1 MNNPANPYLS
11 CVVEASAGSGKTHQL
26 SERFLSLVSAGSDP
40 AKILT
45 ITFTVKAA
53 AEMRSRIMERA
64 ISLIYNTE
72 QAQSFDCAMLQYY
85 SSVNQAELSKPR
97 PARETGELI
106 LSASQALRVSTI
118 DSLFWEWV
126 KKFPD
131 ESGIELDQ
139 NLGESIKIAQIK
151 RQAWNLAIQSD
162 ESRALIRQ
170 LLSIS
175 NEYSLDLIFKKV
187 DGLSRFESFIYLT
200 QGNFIA
206 PWGKELMSEVELFS
220 NMGQALSIL
229 GASYPKYKTE
239 VDEALSLNSLE
250 PLRRIKLITSTL
262 TVSGQLVKGAN
273 RERLMSEISCIETSL
288 FQFKMRNLLAKLDAE
303 SDNLIKLWKVYADQ
317 LKQLKKRAK
326 LVEFSDLSK
335 GVHKIFYSENSSG
348 ATWLL
353 SQGINHLL
361 IDEFQDT
368 ARIQW
373 EVFAKLSTELLS
385 GEGTHRTVFIVG
397 DQKQSIYGFREADPE
412 VLNEAKDLIVS
423 RNGQVLSLSRSYR
436 SSPQV
441 LGAVNDLLSEEM
453 LDFPF
458 HEAATDRTG
467 KLIPPEIGGVWK
479 LSSGKEDEAEK
490 TAELI
495 SLILANADRFPV
507 VGKNK
512 SIRPVTAGDI
522 AVLYREKAIS
532 EKLEHSLRRMGIS
545 SLREERQGFFSRSE
559 IRDVKLLLQ
568 WLCYPHDEFSLLS
581 FLSGPVGGFSGQDY
595 QRIFLSDAPDRI
607 MDYLKERKEPLYQSL
622 LEVKSKVDKVNSELL
637 IWELWNKLAIPD
649 IYKRAF
655 GGTEGELASRNLSEF
670 LLLAGQRKGRLHD
683 FLVWIEESSEADEVG
698 NASLNTTGAV
708 KLMTIHKSKGLE
720 FPLVIVLGLGKKWE
734 RGERYW
740 AKGEDGRLRFLPLL
754 GDLPKGVAHED
765 ISPFHVEQ
773 MRREIRRLIYVALTR
788 ASQYLLISSGEDHSE
803 AQSGETTT
811 QPSFYEKALFPQL
824 NEEMI
829 NQLPELSKAAGTT
842 AASAESDLV
851 SFADHSRFEG
861 RGKFPREIEIVSP
874 SRRGSYKGHA
884 WGAAQ
889 DAEFLAKAGVFFHQ
903 VLEESLRSR
912 DWVFEQSHLDTLWS
926 QIVGANHDE
935 FKVEYFEM
943 IRSSL
948 GDSQLSKWI
957 HSAQKFK
964 IEAPY
969 VRLADDKLERGSMD
983 LVLEYPDSVQV
994 IDYKT
999 SDVGGAALREHAF
1012 QHGYTAQVEMY
1023 MEACRQMYPGKK
1035 IKGSIW
1041 YARYQKMLEINH
1053 ET

>member
-64 ISLIYNTE
+64 ISLIYNLG
-72 QAQSFDCAMLQYY
+72 QAQSFDSTMMQYY
-85 SSVNQAELSKPR
+85 STVNQAELSKPR
-97 PARETGELI
+97 SAKETGELI

-126 KKFPD
+126 KKFSD
-131 ESGIELDQ
+131 ESGIDLDQ
-139 NLGESIKIAQIK
+139 NLGESIKIAQIR
-151 RQAWNLAIQSD
+151 RQAWNLAIQTD
-162 ESRALIRQ
+162 ESRALLRQ
-170 LLSIS
+170 LLYIS

-187 DGLSRFESFIYLT
+187 DGLSRFESLIYLT

-206 PWGKELMSEVELFS
+206 PWGKESMSETELFS
-220 NMGQALSIL
+220 IMGKALSTL
-229 GASYPKYKTE
+229 GAHYSKYKAE

-250 PLRRIKLITSTL
+250 PLKRIKLITSTL
-262 TVSGQLVKGAN
+262 KVSGQLIKGAN
-273 RERLMSEISCIETSL
+273 REKLFSEVDCIDTAL
-288 FQFKMRNLLAKLDAE
+288 LHFKMRNLLAKLDDE
-303 SDNLIKLWKVYADQ
+303 SNYLIKLWKVYADQ
-317 LKQLKKRAK
+317 LKQLKIRAK

-412 VLNEAKDLIVS
+412 VLNEAKDLISS

-441 LGAVNDLLSEEM
+441 LGAVNDLLSADM

-458 HEAATDRTG
+458 HEAASDRSG

-490 TAELI
+490 TAEFI
-495 SLILANADRFPV
+495 SMILANANRFPV

-512 SIRPVTAGDI
+512 SVRPIAAGDI

-532 EKLEHSLRRMGIS
+532 EKLEHSLRRMGVS

-595 QRIFLSDAPDRI
+595 QGIFLSDAPDRI

-622 LEVKSKVDKVNSELL
+622 LEVKAKVDKVNSELL

-698 NASLNTTGAV
+698 NASLNTAGAV

-740 AKGEDGRLRFLPLL
+740 AKGENGLLRFLPLV
-754 GDLPKGVAHED
+754 GDLPKGIAHED

-788 ASQYLLISSGEDHSE
+788 ASQYLLISSGENYSE
-803 AQSGETTT
+803 EQGEQTSAQI
-811 QPSFYEKALFPQL
+811 SFYDKALFPQL
-824 NEEMI
+824 NDEAVK
-829 NQLPELSKAAGTT
+829 QLPELSKGNFT
-842 AASAESDLV
+842 ATGSEDSELNNFEESSHLQ
-851 SFADHSRFEG
+851 SRC
-861 RGKFPREIEIVSP
+861 KFPREIEIVSP
-874 SRRGSYKGHA
+874 SHSGSYNGHT
-884 WGAAQ
+884 GSPAQ
-889 DAEFLAKAGVFFHQ
+889 DTDFLAKAGVFFHQ
-903 VLEESLRSR
+903 GLEVSLQRPDR
-912 DWVFEQSHLDTLWS
+912 VFDQSLLDTLWS
-926 QIVGANHDE
+926 QIVGANHDGY
-935 FKVEYFEM
+935 KAEYFDM

-948 GDSQLSKWI
+948 GDSLLSKWI
-957 HSAQKFK
+957 NSALK
-964 IEAPY
+964 IKVEAPY
-969 VRLADDKLERGSMD
+969 VRLADDKLQRGSMD
-983 LVLEYPDSVQV
+983 LVLEHPDSVQV

-999 SDVGGAALREHAF
+999 SDVAGAAFREHAEL
-1012 QHGYTAQVEMY
+1012 HGYTAQVEMY
-1023 MEACRQMYPGKK
+1023 MEACRQIYPDKK
-1035 IKGSIW
+1035 IRGSIW
-1041 YARYQKMLEINH
+1041 YARYQKMLEIDH
-1053 ET
+1053 ES